1 MSNDFD
7 PARIKK
13 LATEAEQ
20 KEKLKK
26 ISDAVRLHEGTQKLK
41 RIVDGKQLQ
50 RDLANIDFTT
60 DFDALSEAAKADVL
74 DRDNSVEFLYPDLDD
89 FIQLAPG
96 SLALV
101 CAATGT
107 GKSTL
112 TANIAYSLIRQGKRV
127 LIIANEEKRTDVA
140 ARISCLQ
147 LDVNIHKYKAK
158 NGLPD
163 TVKTLV
169 LDNIKNF
176 NSDQLSIVALDF
188 NNDSRVVTSPEG
200 MRALLKGVIE
210 RRDTE
215 EAYDAIIIDYY
226 QNINQ
231 SIDNPNLQPHEAN
244 EIFAKEIDHTK
255 NEVGC
260 PIIMMAQIRRGDDD
274 FKVRL
279 EGRRLILNKCT
290 DVFEMKIDKAY
301 NRSLMICHKD
311 RWLGN
316 QGEERHIGYEYGKY
330 VPYTKD
336 FEEATRAKF
345 VGKMDALAEEPK
357 SDP

>member
-1 MSNDFD
+1 MTNEFD
-7 PARIKK
+7 PTRIKK

-26 ISDAVRLHEGTQKLK
+26 VTDAVRMHESTQKLK

-50 RDLANIDFTT
+50 RDLTEIDFTT
-60 DFDALSEAAKADVL
+60 DFDKMAEDAKTDAF
-74 DRDNSVEFLYPDLDD
+74 DRDHSITFLFDD
-89 FIQLAPG
+89 MDDYVQLAPG
-96 SLALV
+96 SLALI

-112 TANIAYSLIRQGKRV
+112 TANVAYSLLRQGKRV

-158 NGLPD
+158 NGLPE
-163 TVKTLV
+163 TVKTNV
-169 LDNIKNF
+169 LDNIKTF
-176 NSDQLSIVALDF
+176 DPKQLSIIALDF
-188 NNDSRVVTSPEG
+188 KDDSRIVTSPEG
-200 MRALLKGVIE
+200 MIALLHNAK
-210 RRDTE
+210 DKF
-215 EAYDAIIIDYY
+215 DAIIIDYY

-231 SIDNPNLQPHEAN
+231 SIQNPGLQAHEAN
-244 EIFAKEIDHTK
+244 EIFAREVDHIK
-255 NEVGC
+255 NDVGC
-260 PIIMMAQIRRGDDD
+260 PIIMMAQIRRGDDNYKD
-274 FKVRL
+274 RL

-290 DVFEMKIDKAY
+290 DVFEVKIDKAY
-301 NRSLMICHKD
+301 NRSMMICHKD

-316 QGEERHIGYEYGKY
+316 QGEEKFIGYEGGKY

-336 FEEATRAKF
+336 FEEATRARF
-345 VGKMDALAEEPK
+345 VDKMDAQAG
-357 SDP
+357 DPAPAP